1 MKKKEKDN
9 FGWESITIDKY
20 YSICDIIY
28 DDDIDDITKN
38 VKLVALIADIQEDE
52 IWKMEINDVGNLTKR
67 LDFLNTFTLPKHTR
81 MKITLPF
88 YGEVE
93 VMKDISKMTYAQ
105 YVDYQ
110 TFSRMKLE
118 DGIEKILSVFILPR
132 GKKYN
137 DGYDIV
143 DFQRVIR
150 ENMPFRTAQ
159 GLLSF
164 FLGRSANSM
173 VNSLTFLDRT
183 LRKMEES
190 PEKEELMEKRNSL
203 LNQMETLCS
212 IGSSSSRG

>member
-20 YSICDIIY
+20 YAICDIIY
-28 DDDIDDITKN
+28 DDGIDDITKN

-52 IWKMEINDVGNLTKR
+52 IWNMEINDVGNLTKR
-67 LDFLNTFTLPKHTR
+67 LDFLNDFTLPKHTR

-88 YGEVE
+88 YGQVE
-93 VMKDISKMTYAQ
+93 VLKEISKMTYAQ

-118 DGIEKILSVFILPR
+118 DGIEKILSVFLLPK

-137 DGYDIV
+137 EGYDIV
-143 DFQRVIR
+143 DFQKVLR

-159 GLLSF
+159 GLLAF
-164 FLGRSANSM
+164 FLKRSADSM
-173 VNSLTFLDRT
+173 MNSLTYFDKT

-190 PEKEELMEKRNSL
+190 QEKEALMEKRNSL
-203 LNQMETLCS
+203 LKQMKDLCS
-212 IGSSSSRG
+212 IGWSSSRG